1 MADLCINEFVM
12 WYLHREGY
20 KKTASLVEKSI
31 GIKNEKT
38 SKKKIRKFRKILKN
52 LKQEDK
58 DWFVNHRL

>member
-1 MADLCINEFVM
+1 MFNLN
-12 WYLHREGY
+12 REGY